1 MTFDQ
6 PTLPGIPAVI
16 SSEASGSGST
26 PCDSPGGP
34 TTRRSGPARARASRS
49 ALPGAVQERMTLD
62 TSGQSSP
69 ASSASAALQLALE
82 SRLRARLEGLG
93 SPLYVL
99 TWKEWDMESGPPI
112 CALRAQAPRTSGRDC
127 TGWPTARQ
135 QDGSKAVR
143 TNAGAMAEVERKG
156 GTQDLD
162 CAAHL
167 AGWPTTSARDW
178 KSSASNMHGENARP
192 LNEVARLAGWA
203 TPSAAEMRTMDPER
217 LLERRAECKAR
228 QNNGNGFGLTLGNQA
243 TLFLAET
250 ESGGQ
255 LNPAFAAWLMAIPS
269 NWLMVAPA
277 KKRRGRKCSAASGT
291 P

>member
-6 PTLPGIPAVI
+6 PTLPGIPAVT
-16 SSEASGSGST
+16 SSPGSEHGNT
-26 PCDSPGGP
+26 PCSSPGGP
-34 TTRRSGPARARASRS
+34 TTRRSGPARARASRFR
-49 ALPGAVQERMTLD
+49 LPGVVQGRMTLD
-62 TSGQSSP
+62 TSGPSSP
-69 ASSASAALQLALE
+69 ASSTSADLSELLGNRCQELLGRGGSTLYSQTWRRKATPGGLSYWE
-82 SRLRARLEGLG
+82 HTAR
-93 SPLYVL
+93 
-99 TWKEWDMESGPPI
+99 
-112 CALRAQAPRTSGRDC
+112 APRTSGSDS
-127 TGWPTARQ
+127 TGWPTP
-135 QDGSKAVR
+135 AV
-143 TNAGAMAEVERKG
+143 TNADRGGDERRAKG
-156 GTQDLD
+156 DQSQNGRRVNLQDYVM
-162 CAAHL
+162 L

-269 NWLMVAPA
+269 DWLMVAPA